1 MTNSAL
7 FLAGSFTLVVEGT
20 LPDGTGYLLEPFTY
34 VEAYYVSLVTGL
46 CLMFAS
52 IMLAMAMTSRMSI
65 FMVTRTSKQQAQLR
79 KPQEPKTPPRAEAP
93 NQPARFQPRR
103 IPPEDVPPG
112 YRVVSTPFGDRLV
125 EQ

>member
-79 KPQEPKTPPRAEAP
+79 KPPLPTPPFPGAP
-93 NQPARFQPRR
+93 LPPQFAPYPQSRVERVSLQSHVAVKQRR
-103 IPPEDVPPG
+103 Q
-112 YRVVSTPFGDRLV
+112 TP
-125 EQ
+125 